1 MSHFQ
6 LEIIHIFISFSV
18 LNGAKNGHKIFSSII
33 STLDAFARKRVLSQ
47 LVTIGRSIW
56 VLKAFSIVLSRSS
69 KYVILNYRV
78 NYETFIFTV
87 PTPWQLHKIYL
98 RWNTDISETISSK
111 ERQLH
116 DNRETDFLKHG
127 IV

>member
-6 LEIIHIFISFSV
+6 REIIHIFISFSV
-18 LNGAKNGHKIFSSII
+18 LNGVKNGYKIFSSII

-56 VLKAFSIVLSRSS
+56 ALKAFSIVLSRSL

-87 PTPWQLHKIYL
+87 PTP
-98 RWNTDISETISSK
+98 
-111 ERQLH
+111 
-116 DNRETDFLKHG
+116 
-127 IV
+127 

>member
-18 LNGAKNGHKIFSSII
+18 LNGVKNGYKIFSSII

-56 VLKAFSIVLSRSS
+56 VLKAFSIVLSRSL
-69 KYVILNYRV
+69 KYVILNYDRV

-87 PTPWQLHKIYL
+87 PTP
-98 RWNTDISETISSK
+98 
-111 ERQLH
+111 
-116 DNRETDFLKHG
+116 
-127 IV
+127 

>member
-18 LNGAKNGHKIFSSII
+18 LNGVKNGYKIFSSII

-56 VLKAFSIVLSRSS
+56 VLKAFSIVLSRSL
-69 KYVILNYRV
+69 KYVIFNYDRV

-87 PTPWQLHKIYL
+87 PTP
-98 RWNTDISETISSK
+98 
-111 ERQLH
+111 
-116 DNRETDFLKHG
+116 
-127 IV
+127 

>member
-56 VLKAFSIVLSRSS
+56 VLKAFSIVLSRSL
-69 KYVILNYRV
+69 KYVIELIMKLSFSQFQRLDSYTKSICA
-78 NYETFIFTV
+78 ETLTS
-87 PTPWQLHKIYL
+87 PKP
-98 RWNTDISETISSK
+98 
-111 ERQLH
+111 
-116 DNRETDFLKHG
+116 FLQKKG
-127 IV
+127 S